1 MRKVLLAGTAAVALL
16 AALPD
21 RSHAWGQ
28 DPYNAH
34 GFGWLGQFAF
44 NKAPWIHQDGP
55 LFSYGPY
62 YGPGYVNMHI
72 PKPWHGS
79 YTPADPNLWN
89 QGPGVYGSMLPA
101 PAAGYAPHAVPPVGG
116 LPRPYISAA
125 PQYAPQYYYPNV
137 VPAGYY
143 PGWMT
148 GR

>member
-1 MRKVLLAGTAAVALL
+1 MRKVLLAGAAAVALL
-16 AALPD
+16 IALPD

-28 DPYNAH
+28 DPYNSH
-34 GFGWLGQFAF
+34 GLNWLGQFAF
-44 NKAPWIHQDGP
+44 NKWPQLHMDGP

-62 YGPGYVNMHI
+62 YGPGYVTMHI

-89 QGPGVYGSMLPA
+89 GGPGVYGSMLPA
-101 PAAGYAPHAVPPVGG
+101 PAAGYAPQAVPPVGG

-125 PQYAPQYYYPNV
+125 PQYYYPNV
-137 VPAGYY
+137 QPAGYY
-143 PGWMT
+143 YPTWMG

>member
-1 MRKVLLAGTAAVALL
+1 MRKVVLAGAAAVALL

-34 GFGWLGQFAF
+34 GFPWLQQFAF
-44 NKAPWIHQDGP
+44 NKCPWIHQDGP

-62 YGPGYVNMHI
+62 YGPGYVTMHI

-79 YTPADPNLWN
+79 YTPADTNLWN
-89 QGPGVYGSMLPA
+89 SGVGIYGSMLPA
-101 PAAGYAPHAVPPVGG
+101 PAAGYAPQAVPPIGG

-125 PQYAPQYYYPNV
+125 PAYYPPTVQPAGYYYPN
-137 VPAGYY
+137 
-143 PGWMT
+143 WMG

>member
-44 NKAPWIHQDGP
+44 NKFTWIHQDGP

-72 PKPWHGS
+72 PKPLHGS

-89 QGPGVYGSMLPA
+89 NGPGVYGSMLPA

>member
-1 MRKVLLAGTAAVALL
+1 MRKVLLAGAAAVALL
-16 AALPD
+16 TALPD

-34 GFGWLGQFAF
+34 GFGWLGQLAF
-44 NKAPWIHQDGP
+44 NHFTWIHQDGP

-72 PKPWHGS
+72 PRPWHGS

-89 QGPGVYGSMLPA
+89 NGPGVYGSILPA
-101 PAAGYAPHAVPPVGG
+101 PAAGYAPQAVPPVGG

-125 PQYAPQYYYPNV
+125 PQYYYPPV
-137 VPAGYY
+137 QPAGYSY
-143 PGWMT
+143 PNWMT